1 MAKDDDDAWRAIV
14 DNYGDRPELD
24 DPPAPVLPEPSWADL
39 DDDLGDRGDHPGDE
53 LGSAA
58 FDARTWDD
66 PDSDWDTDRFVPP
79 PPPPLPTTTPD
90 RQAAWAGVFGA
101 PAIVLVCLIAQVDL
115 PAILAYAL
123 IAAFVGG
130 FVYLVV
136 TMTREPRDPDDDGAV
151 L

>member
-1 MAKDDDDAWRAIV
+1 VAKDDDDVWRAIV
-14 DNYGDRPELD
+14 DNYGDRPEID
-24 DPPAPVLPEPSWADL
+24 DGPAPVLREPAPADL
-39 DDDLGDRGDHPGDE
+39 DDEVP
-53 LGSAA
+53 A
-58 FDARTWDD
+58 FDGRTWDD

-79 PPPPLPTTTPD
+79 PPPPRPRTTPD

-101 PAIVLVCLIAQVDL
+101 PAVLLICLLAGIGL
-115 PAILAYAL
+115 PELVAYAL
-123 IAAFVGG
+123 VAAFVGG

>member
-1 MAKDDDDAWRAIV
+1 MARDDDDVWRAIV

-24 DPPAPVLPEPSWADL
+24 EPDPPEPDPGPDPAPFALAADP
-39 DDDLGDRGDHPGDE
+39 RE
-53 LGSAA
+53 EEQ
-58 FDARTWDD
+58 RTWDD

-90 RQAAWAGVFGA
+90 RRAAWFGVFGS
-101 PAIVLVCLIAQVDL
+101 PAILLVCLILRLDL
-115 PAILAYAL
+115 PLLLAYAL
-123 IAAFVGG
+123 VAGFVGG
-130 FVYLVV
+130 FLYLVL